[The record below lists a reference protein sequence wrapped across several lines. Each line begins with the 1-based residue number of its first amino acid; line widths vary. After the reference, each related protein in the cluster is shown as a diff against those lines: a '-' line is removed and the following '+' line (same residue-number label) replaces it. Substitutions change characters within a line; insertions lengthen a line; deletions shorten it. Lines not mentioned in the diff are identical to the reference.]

1 MFFDFIGISCP
12 SPKVWSGVRIPM
24 SVPGGAGGKTRLRA
38 ALIDVVVCCVRP
50 LLRVQLA
57 LYKHD
62 VTVGPFPEDE
72 AEFVIAGP
80 DADHLLFIGDVAVAG
95 YGVVDHGMTVVFHTS
110 QLTSENRGRG
120 CRWASIGAIDLTVAQ
135 VARMPDLGA
144 TDVDVVII
152 MLGVPDV
159 LLATSSSSWAA
170 DLGRVI
176 DRIHDQSAADC
187 RIVLAGIP
195 PMGDFRPMPPWV
207 RKILTLQIHRLN
219 GITLATASH
228 KSKTSFAPFPDWRV
242 GKMFVEELFSWRA
255 LHKMWAR
262 VLASATIRALDE
274 NDKIKAIPDTD

>member
-1 MFFDFIGISCP
+1 M
-12 SPKVWSGVRIPM
+12 R
-24 SVPGGAGGKTRLRA
+24 VPTSAGGKTRLRA
-38 ALIDVVVCCVRP
+38 VLIDVVVLCVRP

-57 LYKHD
+57 LYKQD
-62 VTVGPFPEDE
+62 VNSGPFPEDE
-72 AEFVIAGP
+72 AEFVVAGP

-110 QLTSENRGRG
+110 QRISEIRGRG
-120 CRWASIGAIDLTVAQ
+120 CRWATIGATDLTVAQ

-170 DLGRVI
+170 NLGRVI

-207 RKILTLQIHRLN
+207 RKMLMLQIHRLN

-255 LHKMWAR
+255 LHKMWAH
-262 VLASATIRALDE
+262 VLASATMKALDE
-274 NDKIKAIPDTD
+274 AGRIETVTDTD